1 MNLKNLIKK
10 NINVKFFL
18 EKSNNLKIL
27 KIPKIPSVISINK
40 EYKTF
45 NIDFNNKKIND
56 RIFLAEN
63 GDKLATITLNYNYF
77 VYSTI
82 IKSLCNINISSYEVI
97 GNVVHFNLKQEFLK
111 YKFIIGKI
119 VYDKTKYLVI
129 NKINEINNAY
139 RNYNFEIIGGMDVD
153 NILKGENYEKNKY
166 EYIYKN
172 KILDFFDCNKELKYH
187 FNNDIIETDYK
198 IYYKDFDK
206 NLLDVFIK
214 IYYVDAIINIKN
226 LSTVHEENEC
236 KFYIDL
242 KNVYWS
248 SKLQEERKYLINELP
263 KNKVII
269 DVFCGVGPLVI
280 PLIKKGY
287 QVYCNDLNKDA
298 IKCLKINIDL
308 NKLHCKNIYNIDA
321 KEFLKCVIGDCYI
334 LNLPEHS
341 LDYIQYIDKGLI
353 FCYFF
358 SKNDPVDEV
367 KNRTGITGGKIKFIR
382 KVSPCKSVYR
392 LIYEKINEKVK

>member
-1 MNLKNLIKK
+1 
-10 NINVKFFL
+10 
-18 EKSNNLKIL
+18 
-27 KIPKIPSVISINK
+27 
-40 EYKTF
+40 
-45 NIDFNNKKIND
+45 
-56 RIFLAEN
+56 
-63 GDKLATITLNYNYF
+63 
-77 VYSTI
+77 
-82 IKSLCNINISSYEVI
+82 
-97 GNVVHFNLKQEFLK
+97 
-111 YKFIIGKI
+111 
-119 VYDKTKYLVI
+119 
-129 NKINEINNAY
+129 
-139 RNYNFEIIGGMDVD
+139 MDVD

-321 KEFLKCVIGDCYI
+321 KEFLKFNF
-334 LNLPEHS
+334 LL
-341 LDYIQYIDKGLI
+341 
-353 FCYFF
+353 FF